1 MGKIYQ
7 NKNQIIMR
15 EMIKIYQPDGFDW
28 LSYQITRQ
36 NILTPHHVVKV
47 ADGGLTSIDN
57 LALVTKKAH
66 RALNMCESRD
76 FVLYSEINDFF
87 RIIIAYGAPLDE
99 SLKRE
104 SKVYKEALVRT
115 LYK

>member
-7 NKNQIIMR
+7 NENQILMQ
-15 EMIKIYQPDGFDW
+15 EMIKIYQPDGVDW
-28 LSYQITRQ
+28 LSYQITRK

-47 ADGGLTSIDN
+47 ADGGLTVIDN

-87 RIIIAYGAPLDE
+87 KIIIAYRAPLDE

-104 SKVYKEALVRT
+104 SMVYKQALVRT